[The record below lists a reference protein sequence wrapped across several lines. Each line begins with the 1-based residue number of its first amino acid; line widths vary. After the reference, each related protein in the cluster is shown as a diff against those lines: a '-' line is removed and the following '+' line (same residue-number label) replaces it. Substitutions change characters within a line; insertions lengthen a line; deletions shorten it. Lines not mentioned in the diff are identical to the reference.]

1 MDFQIALMLA
11 QDGIVN
17 GAIYALMALALV
29 LVFSVTRVIFIPQ
42 GEFVTYAALAMA
54 ALQTGKLPAVLWLLV
69 ALGALTLVVE
79 AVRQARGQ
87 EVDWRSTLLWA
98 VVLPAAAAVLMGVVK
113 PQSMLLQALAV
124 LLLVVPMGPLVYR
137 LAYRPLA
144 DATVLILLIVSVA
157 LHLAMVG
164 LGLYFFG
171 AEGSR
176 TAAFSEARWDV
187 GGLMISGQSVVI
199 VGATAVLVVAM
210 FFFFERTIIGKA
222 LRATAINRVGARLMG
237 IPTALSGDLSFAL
250 AALILRKDF
259 LRFFAKLARLVELVR
274 NLLRPLG
281 ERRAHRFV
289 DAHFPEQADDDEE
302 GEADPQR
309 RILPERDRF
318 MLASGGVSGFGG
330 GCAGESDERDHLEGV
345 LCVGAGGHGRR
356 NGFRRRRLVDE
367 RGDDRAGR
375 FDRRFAHL
383 FRGVGFHRS
392 DALFGGGKAR
402 RRFVL
407 GFCGDLGDL
416 CIELL
421 ARVGRNRAR
430 FRRRF
435 GERLIVRLLC
445 IFGLLLE
452 VGRLIEIVGDPVTAF
467 FKRAA
472 KARQHDARHDEI
484 EEAKRHQEPEDLARE
499 GRRIHLRQAGA

>member
-1 MDFQIALMLA
+1 MDFRIALMLT

-250 AALILRKDF
+250 AALIGAVSGLLIAPVTTIYYDTGF
-259 LRFFAKLARLVELVR
+259 LIGLKGFVAAIVGGLHSYPLALLGALLVGQLESFSSFWASAFKEVIVFTLIIPVLWWR
-274 NLLRPLG
+274 SLHTHHV
-281 ERRAHRFV
+281 E
-289 DAHFPEQADDDEE
+289 DEE
-302 GEADPQR
+302 
-309 RILPERDRF
+309 
-318 MLASGGVSGFGG
+318 
-330 GCAGESDERDHLEGV
+330 
-345 LCVGAGGHGRR
+345 
-356 NGFRRRRLVDE
+356 
-367 RGDDRAGR
+367 
-375 FDRRFAHL
+375 
-383 FRGVGFHRS
+383 
-392 DALFGGGKAR
+392 
-402 RRFVL
+402 
-407 GFCGDLGDL
+407 
-416 CIELL
+416 
-421 ARVGRNRAR
+421 
-430 FRRRF
+430 
-435 GERLIVRLLC
+435 
-445 IFGLLLE
+445 
-452 VGRLIEIVGDPVTAF
+452 
-467 FKRAA
+467 
-472 KARQHDARHDEI
+472 
-484 EEAKRHQEPEDLARE
+484 
-499 GRRIHLRQAGA
+499 